1 MPNNT
6 ATTRSE
12 AQARA
17 ALRDRIARA
26 QRRPVRISAT
36 ISGAVYE
43 RLQER
48 ATVEGRSLSNLAAY
62 LLEAGIADG
71 PGL

>member
-1 MPNNT
+1 MQNNT

-26 QRRPVRISAT
+26 QRRPLRISAT

-62 LLEAGIADG
+62 LLEMGVTSERG
-71 PGL
+71 W